1 MGERT
6 MRHTDPSAPGTTA
19 PWLVILALV
28 TSSACTTPP
37 APQETATAE
46 RPKAPVLPP
55 PPVEEEPEPRPAE
68 CDPGA
73 YFTAKAADGAADL
86 APFLPRM
93 QAAFGD
99 DMLVCAS
106 PTAGVNA
113 QCEPLFEGLFGRA
126 AIPNG
131 FYIFDAEDFTLD
143 VTVFVNVGATT
154 SAAVTPCDPPRAEAA
169 TEAACETRVHDL
181 ADGVSASL
189 EPVSHAHDE
198 LDRRMIHRQQ
208 DTHSVCQGLV
218 LARMVPT
225 AGVYENRT
233 VYQHTLLSK
242 RWSDARVD
250 TIALSAL
257 MVDLDA
263 RSEVDDVLVYTADTM
278 NLTIDEL
285 DPSTRAPK
293 ATPLVPDAPD
303 PGSPEDTTEVGG
315 P

>member
-1 MGERT
+1 MAVW
-6 MRHTDPSAPGTTA
+6 MAASV
-19 PWLVILALV
+19 LVV
-28 TSSACTTPP
+28 SSACTTPP
-37 APQETATAE
+37 TPQETATAE
-46 RPKAPVLPP
+46 KPKAPVLPP
-55 PPVEEEPEPRPAE
+55 PIEEKPEPRPAE

-73 YFTAKAADGAADL
+73 YFTAKATDGAVDL

-93 QAAFGD
+93 QAAFGE

-106 PTAGVNA
+106 PTVGVDA
-113 QCEPLFEGLFGRA
+113 KCEPLFEGLFGNA

-131 FYIFDAEDFTLD
+131 FYIFDAKDFTLD

-154 SAAVTPCDPPRAEAA
+154 SAKVTPCDPPRAEAS
-169 TEAACETRVHDL
+169 TEASCEERVHDL
-181 ADGVSASL
+181 ADDVSASL

-198 LDRRMIHRQQ
+198 LDRRMIHKNEE
-208 DTHSVCQGLV
+208 THSVCQGLV

-242 RWSDARVD
+242 RWSDERVD

-278 NLTIDEL
+278 GLTIDGI
-285 DPSTRAPK
+285 DPETRAPK
-293 ATPLVPDAPD
+293 ATPVLPDATATE
-303 PGSPEDTTEVGG
+303 GSEGAPEVEA